1 MIKNFFN
8 ISDLSRE
15 QIFEI
20 INLDI
25 NEKSL
30 ENYTIGLLFEKYSTR
45 TRLSFSV
52 GIHQLGGNAIDIRFQ
67 DLNYS
72 RDESF
77 EDTFLAFNCYL
88 DGLIFRTEDHNK
100 LINCEKYFKKP
111 VINGLSNI
119 SHPCQILSDLY
130 TLKNHFHDL
139 KINIL
144 WIGDLNNVCFSLL
157 EASNIIKELNLTIC
171 SAKQLI
177 ETNEWISKFDVNV
190 IHKINEID
198 LSSLHCVMTDV
209 YISMNDKNE
218 ISKEKLLKPYSVTN
232 ELMNKTSKDCIFM
245 HCLPAKVGSEVD
257 EEVIKGK
264 KSIVWKQAFNRLVA
278 QKKLLQYINWE

>member
-8 ISDLSRE
+8 ISDLSRD
-15 QIFEI
+15 QIFDI
-20 INLDI
+20 IDLDL

-30 ENYTIGLLFEKYSTR
+30 ENLNIGLLFEKYSTR
-45 TRLSFSV
+45 TRLSFGV
-52 GIHQLGGNAIDIRFQ
+52 GINQLGGNAIDIRFKE
-67 DLNYS
+67 LNYS

-88 DGLIFRTEDHNK
+88 DGLVFRTEDHQR
-100 LINCEKYFKKP
+100 LLDCEKYFKKP
-111 VINGLSNI
+111 VINGLSNK

-130 TLKNHFHDL
+130 TLKSHFHHL

-157 EASNIIKELNLTIC
+157 EAANLIKELNLTIC
-171 SAKQLI
+171 SARQLI
-177 ETNEWISKFDVNV
+177 ETNEWISKFDVN
-190 IHKINEID
+190 ITSKLNEID
-198 LSSLHCVMTDV
+198 LSSFHCVMTDV
-209 YISMNDKNE
+209 HISMNDKDE
-218 ISKEKLLKPYSVTN
+218 INKIKLLKPYSVTN
-232 ELMNKTSKDCIFM
+232 ELMNKTLKDCIFM

-257 EEVIKGK
+257 EGVIKGK

-278 QKKLLQYINWE
+278 QKKLLQYINWK